1 MNFWWRR
8 REGRK
13 IGASGKREQRVKRY
27 ALHLMAGTDTK
38 VRPGMDSLTLTLSQ
52 RERGFGGIRNDQIE
66 QRLAGYLEKKYAP
79 TEEPKRFR

>member
-1 MNFWWRR
+1 M
-8 REGRK
+8 
-13 IGASGKREQRVKRY
+13 
-27 ALHLMAGTDTK
+27 MAGTDTK